1 LKEKQIMPL
10 PEPAPTTRGFHCLP
24 CGELTRRILFV
35 LLLASGLMGALAEA
49 EELAAIGPTYP
60 IAEQNLL
67 DMIAQRLRALE
78 KSGQL
83 HKLQEQ
89 AIAKGRAAVA
99 NPAPVAG
106 LTPAKAPRTLYFD
119 PTYVLAKNILDAQG
133 HVLFPAG
140 TRTNPLAIT
149 SMSKKLL
156 FFDARDPIQAKM
168 ARSLLQ
174 RDGARIKPVLVGG
187 SYLELMK
194 QWKTR
199 IYFDQQGR
207 LVRRFGIDHVPAL
220 VYQEGMRL
228 RIDEIVVAG

>member
-1 LKEKQIMPL
+1 MALL
-10 PEPAPTTRGFHCLP
+10 EPTPMTRGFHCLA
-24 CGELTRRILFV
+24 CVELTRRTFFIMV
-35 LLLASGLMGALAEA
+35 LASGLMGARSKA

-67 DMIAQRLRALE
+67 EMIAQRLRALE
-78 KSGQL
+78 KSRQL
-83 HKLQEQ
+83 HVLQEQ

-99 NPAPVAG
+99 NPVPVAG
-106 LTPAKAPRTLYFD
+106 LTPAKAPRTVYVD
-119 PTYVLAKNILDAQG
+119 PTYVLDKNILDAQG

-140 TRTNPLAIT
+140 TRTNPLTIT

-156 FFDARDPIQAKM
+156 FFDARDPAQARM
-168 ARSLLQ
+168 ARTLLQ

-207 LVRRFGIDHVPAL
+207 LVGRFGIRHVPAF

-228 RIDEIVVAG
+228 RIDEIVVSR

>member
-1 LKEKQIMPL
+1 MR
-10 PEPAPTTRGFHCLP
+10 TTV
-24 CGELTRRILFV
+24 I
-35 LLLASGLMGALAEA
+35 LLLASGLIGSSAQA

-60 IAEQNLL
+60 IVEQNLL

-89 AIAKGRAAVA
+89 AVAKGRAAVA

-106 LTPAKAPRTLYFD
+106 LTLAKAPRTVYVD
-119 PTYVLAKNILDAQG
+119 PTFVLDKNILDAQG

-156 FFDARDPIQAKM
+156 FFDARDPRQARM

-187 SYLELMK
+187 SYLQLMK

-207 LVRRFGIDHVPAL
+207 LVRRFGIAHVPAL

-228 RIDEIVVAG
+228 RIDEIVVAK

>member
-1 LKEKQIMPL
+1 MALL
-10 PEPAPTTRGFHCLP
+10 EPTPATRRFPCLP
-24 CGELTRRILFV
+24 CSELAMRALSI
-35 LLLASGLMGALAEA
+35 LLLASGLMGALAKA
-49 EELAAIGPTYP
+49 EELAALFQRTQALGNHL
-60 IAEQNLL
+60 EQVLL
-67 DMIAQRLRALE
+67 GNRIRRPDR
-78 KSGQL
+78 GQL
-83 HKLQEQ
+83 HALQEQ

-106 LTPAKAPRTLYFD
+106 LTPAKEPRTLYFD
-119 PTYVLAKNILDAQG
+119 PTYVLDKNMLDAQG

-140 TRTNPLAIT
+140 TRTNPLSIT

-156 FFDARDPIQAKM
+156 FFDARDPAQTRM

-207 LVRRFGIDHVPAL
+207 LVGRFGIRHVPAL

-228 RIDEIVVAG
+228 RIDEIVVAR

>member
-1 LKEKQIMPL
+1 MR
-10 PEPAPTTRGFHCLP
+10 TTV
-24 CGELTRRILFV
+24 I
-35 LLLASGLMGALAEA
+35 LLLASSLIGTFAKAEV
-49 EELAAIGPTYP
+49 LAAIGPTYP

-67 DMIAQRLRALE
+67 DMIAQRLHALE

-83 HKLQEQ
+83 HALQEQ

-106 LTPAKAPRTLYFD
+106 LTPAKAPRTVYFD
-119 PTYVLAKNILDAQG
+119 PTYVLDKNILDAQG

-149 SMSKKLL
+149 SMSRKLM
-156 FFDARDPIQAKM
+156 FFDARDPAQAKM

-174 RDGARIKPVLVGG
+174 RDAVRIKPVLVGG

-199 IYFDQQGR
+199 IYFDQQGT
-207 LVRRFGIDHVPAL
+207 LVRRFGIRHVPAL

-228 RIDEIVVAG
+228 RIDEIVVAR

>member
-1 LKEKQIMPL
+1 MR
-10 PEPAPTTRGFHCLP
+10 TTL
-24 CGELTRRILFV
+24 I
-35 LLLASGLMGALAEA
+35 LLLASSLIGTLAKA
-49 EELAAIGPTYP
+49 EELPAIGPTYP
-60 IAEQNLL
+60 IAEQHLL

-83 HKLQEQ
+83 HALQEQ

-99 NPAPVAG
+99 SPAPVAG
-106 LTPAKAPRTLYFD
+106 LTAAKAPRTVYFD
-119 PTYVLAKNILDAQG
+119 PTYVLDKNILDAQG

-156 FFDARDPIQAKM
+156 FFDARDPAQARM
-168 ARSLLQ
+168 ARTLLQ

-199 IYFDQQGR
+199 IYFDQQGT
-207 LVRRFGIDHVPAL
+207 LVRRFGIQHVPAL

-228 RIDEIVVAG
+228 RIDEIVVAR

>member
-1 LKEKQIMPL
+1 MPL
-10 PEPAPTTRGFHCLP
+10 LEPAPTPRGFHILP
-24 CGELTRRILFV
+24 CGELTRRILSV

-60 IAEQNLL
+60 ITEQNLL
-67 DMIAQRLRALE
+67 EMIAQRLRALE

-83 HKLQEQ
+83 HELQEQ

-106 LTPAKAPRTLYFD
+106 LTPAKEPRTLYVD

-149 SMSKKLL
+149 SMSKKLM
-156 FFDARDPIQAKM
+156 FFDARDPAQARI

-187 SYLELMK
+187 SYLQLMK

-199 IYFDQQGR
+199 IYFDQQGT
-207 LVRRFGIDHVPAL
+207 LVRRFGIEHVPAL

-228 RIDEIVVAG
+228 RIDEIVVAK

>member
-1 LKEKQIMPL
+1 MPL
-10 PEPAPTTRGFHCLP
+10 LETPPATQRFHSLP
-24 CGELTRRILFV
+24 CGELTKHTVFI
-35 LLLASGLMGALAEA
+35 LLLASSLTGARTKA

-83 HKLQEQ
+83 HALQEQ

-106 LTPAKAPRTLYFD
+106 LTPAKAPRTVYFD
-119 PTYVLAKNILDAQG
+119 PTYVLDRNILDAQG

-140 TRTNPLAIT
+140 TRTNPLTIT

-156 FFDARDPIQAKM
+156 FFDARDPAQARM

-207 LVRRFGIDHVPAL
+207 LVGRFGIRHVPAM

-228 RIDEIVVAG
+228 RIDEIEVAR

>member
-1 LKEKQIMPL
+1 MR
-10 PEPAPTTRGFHCLP
+10 TTV
-24 CGELTRRILFV
+24 I
-35 LLLASGLMGALAEA
+35 LLLASGLIGSSAQA

-89 AIAKGRAAVA
+89 AVAKGRAAVA

-106 LTPAKAPRTLYFD
+106 LTPAKAPRTVYVD
-119 PTYVLAKNILDAQG
+119 PTFVLDKNILDAQG

-140 TRTNPLAIT
+140 TGTNPLAIT

-156 FFDARDPIQAKM
+156 FFDARDPRQARM

-187 SYLELMK
+187 SYLQLMK

-207 LVRRFGIDHVPAL
+207 LVRRFGIAHVPAL

-228 RIDEIVVAG
+228 RIDEIVVAR

>member
-1 LKEKQIMPL
+1 MPL
-10 PEPAPTTRGFHCLP
+10 LEPTPTTLGFHCLP
-24 CGELTRRILFV
+24 CGELAMRALSI

-83 HKLQEQ
+83 HALQKQ
-89 AIAKGRAAVA
+89 VIAKGRAAVA
-99 NPAPVAG
+99 NPAPIAG
-106 LTPAKAPRTLYFD
+106 LTPAKAPRTVYVD
-119 PTYVLAKNILDAQG
+119 PTYVLDKNILDAQG

-156 FFDARDPIQAKM
+156 FFDARDPAQTRM

-207 LVRRFGIDHVPAL
+207 LAGRFGIRHVPAL

-228 RIDEIVVAG
+228 RIDEIVVAR

>member
-1 LKEKQIMPL
+1 MMALL
-10 PEPAPTTRGFHCLP
+10 EPTPATWGFHSLP
-24 CGELTRRILFV
+24 CGEPAVRALSI
-35 LLLASGLMGALAEA
+35 LLLASSLTGARAKA
-49 EELAAIGPTYP
+49 EELAAIGPTYSL
-60 IAEQNLL
+60 AEQNLL
-67 DMIAQRLRALE
+67 EMIAQRLRALE
-78 KSGQL
+78 ESGQL
-83 HKLQEQ
+83 HALQEL

-106 LTPAKAPRTLYFD
+106 LTPAKAPRTVYVD
-119 PTYVLAKNILDAQG
+119 PTYVLDKNILDAQG
-133 HVLFPAG
+133 RVLFPAG

-149 SMSKKLL
+149 SMSRKLL
-156 FFDARDPIQAKM
+156 FFDARDPAQARM

-174 RDGARIKPVLVGG
+174 RDGARIRPVLVGG

-207 LVRRFGIDHVPAL
+207 LVGRFGIQHVPAL

-228 RIDEIVVAG
+228 RIDEMVAK

>member
-1 LKEKQIMPL
+1 MALL
-10 PEPAPTTRGFHCLP
+10 EPTPATLRFPCLP
-24 CGELTRRILFV
+24 CGALTKRILSV
-35 LLLASGLMGALAEA
+35 LLLASGLMGALAKA

-83 HKLQEQ
+83 HALQEQ

-106 LTPAKAPRTLYFD
+106 LTPAKEPRTLYFD
-119 PTYVLAKNILDAQG
+119 PTYVLDKNILDAQG

-149 SMSKKLL
+149 PMSKKLL
-156 FFDARDPIQAKM
+156 FFDARDPVQARM

-207 LVRRFGIDHVPAL
+207 LVGRFGIRHVPAL

-228 RIDEIVVAG
+228 RIDEIVVAR

>member
-1 LKEKQIMPL
+1 MR
-10 PEPAPTTRGFHCLP
+10 TTV
-24 CGELTRRILFV
+24 I
-35 LLLASGLMGALAEA
+35 LLLASSLIGTFAKAEV
-49 EELAAIGPTYP
+49 LAAIGPTYP

-67 DMIAQRLRALE
+67 EMIAQRLRALE

-83 HKLQEQ
+83 HALQEQ

-106 LTPAKAPRTLYFD
+106 LTPAKAPRTVYVD
-119 PTYVLAKNILDAQG
+119 PTYVLDKNILDAQG

-149 SMSKKLL
+149 PMSRKLM
-156 FFDARDPIQAKM
+156 FFDARDPGQVRV

-207 LVRRFGIDHVPAL
+207 LVGRFGIRHVPAL

-228 RIDEIVVAG
+228 RIDEIVVAR

>member
-1 LKEKQIMPL
+1 MALL
-10 PEPAPTTRGFHCLP
+10 EPTPMTRGFHCLA
-24 CGELTRRILFV
+24 CVELTRRTFFILV
-35 LLLASGLMGALAEA
+35 LASGLMGARSKA
-49 EELAAIGPTYP
+49 EELAAIGPAYP

-67 DMIAQRLRALE
+67 EMIAQRLRALE

-83 HKLQEQ
+83 HALQEQ

-106 LTPAKAPRTLYFD
+106 LTPAKAPRTVYFD
-119 PTYVLAKNILDAQG
+119 PTYVLDKNILDAQG
-133 HVLFPAG
+133 RVLFPAG

-156 FFDARDPIQAKM
+156 FFDARDPAQARM

-207 LVRRFGIDHVPAL
+207 LVGRFGIRHVPAF

-228 RIDEIVVAG
+228 RIDEIVVSR